1 MCWVKCNL
9 TKKLGCYMYK
19 LFFPQQ
25 IEDMEEEKKNIDELK
40 SITKET
46 LAAVA
51 NDLKPADTSEVQYFY
66 LGCF

>member
-1 MCWVKCNL
+1 
-9 TKKLGCYMYK
+9 
-19 LFFPQQ
+19 
-25 IEDMEEEKKNIDELK
+25 MEEEKKNIDELK